1 MLFSVVIPVFNSSDY
16 ILDTLKSVQSASSSL
31 DYEIILVDDC
41 SKDIDRLKKVLQGF
55 DNTILIE
62 KDKKTNAANSRNIG
76 ILKSKGRYV
85 FLLDS
90 DDHFVPGS
98 IDRRIYL
105 HEESKAGIIFGNF
118 ITKSCR
124 YERKSNLPN
133 YQAENMRDYIFIKKG
148 DFRSSVVSISKKYYK
163 DTLFDDA
170 SQKHQDWIFAFR
182 CWDSKEVIQ
191 FDKKTS
197 TILNVNRAAR
207 MSSSSNI
214 NASKYLCQEYLDNP
228 KHINGFAENH
238 WNSMIYDEDHDAC
251 DFFTNVYKPQ
261 KSKEYFK
268 LAFYKFIS
276 NRAVLPFSSIGIST
290 LRAVKTSRFVILK
303 V

>member
-1 MLFSVVIPVFNSSDY
+1 MLFTVVIPVFNSSGY
-16 ILDTLKSVQSASSSL
+16 IANTLKSVEKASKSL
-31 DYEIILVDDC
+31 NYEIILVDDC

-62 KDKKTNAANSRNIG
+62 KDKKTNAATSRNIG

-182 CWDSKEVIQ
+182 CWDNKEIIK
-191 FDKKTS
+191 FDKQSS
-197 TILNVNRAAR
+197 TIINVDRTTR

-214 NASKYLCQEYLDNP
+214 KASKYLCENYLD
-228 KHINGFAENH
+228 KREHINGFSDNH
-238 WNSMIYDEDHDAC
+238 WNSMICDRDRNAC
-251 DFFTNVYKPQ
+251 HFFTKIYKPQ
-261 KSKEYFK
+261 NPKEYFK
-268 LAFYKFIS
+268 LAFYKLMS
-276 NRAVLPFSSIGIST
+276 NGTVLPLSSAGISF
-290 LRAVKTSRFVILK
+290 LRAVKNK
-303 V
+303 